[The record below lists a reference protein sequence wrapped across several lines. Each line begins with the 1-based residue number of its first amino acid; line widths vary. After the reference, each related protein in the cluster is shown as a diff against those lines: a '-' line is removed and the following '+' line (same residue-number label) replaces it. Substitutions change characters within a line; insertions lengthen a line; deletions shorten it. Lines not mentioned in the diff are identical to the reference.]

1 MRHPVLTSLVI
12 AATLA
17 SGACNGR
24 GSKQQ
29 AQQQNAAE
37 QQRLASQLDLLDREN
52 RQLRDERD
60 KLAAEN
66 QDLRSDNLALKA
78 QAVRQESARDERWS
92 GREGGNQ
99 PAATGGGSGDWVVV
113 CASVGASAA
122 ASQRAHFTAEAAR
135 LNRIYGPA
143 HGELFGVRDPRS
155 GGLQVVY
162 GANSGGFGLPKA
174 KAEAFLAALKRDG
187 KIRDAFLLNVR

>member
-1 MRHPVLTSLVI
+1 MSRHPVLTSLVI
-12 AATLA
+12 VATLA
-17 SGACNGR
+17 AGACNGR

-29 AQQQNAAE
+29 ADAQSTAE
-37 QQRLASQLDLLDREN
+37 QQRLASQLDLLGREN
-52 RQLRDERD
+52 QQLRSERD
-60 KLAAEN
+60 QLATEN

-78 QAVRQESARDERWS
+78 QAVRQDSARDESWA
-92 GREGGNQ
+92 GRGGNQ
-99 PAATGGGSGDWVVV
+99 PAAAGGGSGDWVVV
-113 CASVGASAA
+113 CASVGPNSAA
-122 ASQRAHFTAEAAR
+122 AQRNNFTAEAAR
-135 LNRIYGPA
+135 LNRVYGGA

-162 GANSGGFGLPKA
+162 GANDGGYGLPKA